1 MKRKWI
7 KKGDKV
13 IIISGNDRGKIG
25 EVLAKAGSR
34 ILVQGVNI
42 RKKHSKASR
51 EGQKSQIV
59 SIERPIDISNIALC
73 TGNGKKIKLKVA
85 FGQNRSKKLVYLD
98 NGQEVIYRTLR
109 KSINLEPKGEN
120 SNV

>member
-7 KKGDKV
+7 KRGDKV
-13 IIISGNDRGKIG
+13 MIISGNDRGKIG

-42 RKKHSKASR
+42 RKKHRKATQ

-59 SIERPIDISNIALC
+59 SIEKPIDISNIALC
-73 TGNGKKIKLKVA
+73 TGNGKKLRLKVVV
-85 FGQNRSKKLVYLD
+85 GQDRSKKLVYFD
-98 NGQEVIYRTLR
+98 NGQEVTYRTLR
-109 KSINLEPKGEN
+109 KSIKSERKGKN
-120 SNV
+120 NNV